1 MDCGKSVG
9 VNSLYRQNIM
19 ISALNRL
26 FEWLLEI
33 VSIIL
38 LISLALVVVVAVIFR
53 FSGSS
58 LVWYDEVAS
67 VQLAWLTYYGA
78 ALAALKRGHLGF
90 AGLFLALPPKVR
102 STAFFLAEG
111 FVIGFFLLIGWAGW
125 YLLGVFGEESLIS
138 LPWVPLSFTQSVI
151 PVGSALFIVAEVL
164 SIPDAWRK
172 AMAGTDFEKEAIED
186 AIEEA
191 RQSS

>member
-1 MDCGKSVG
+1 MTKT
-9 VNSLYRQNIM
+9 
-19 ISALNRL
+19 LNRC
-26 FEWLLEI
+26 FEWLLE
-33 VSIIL
+33 VASIIL
-38 LISLALVVVVAVIFR
+38 LISLALVVVLAVIFR
-53 FSGSS
+53 FSGTS

-102 STAFFLAEG
+102 AAAFVLAEVM
-111 FVIGFFLLIGWAGW
+111 VIGFFVVIGWAGW
-125 YLLGVFGEESLIS
+125 YLLGVFGEETLIS
-138 LPWVPLSFTQSVI
+138 LPWVTLSFTQSVI
-151 PVGSALFIVAEVL
+151 PVGAALFIAAEIL

-172 AMAGTDFEKEAIED
+172 ARAGTDFEKEAIEE

-191 RQSS
+191 RQPS